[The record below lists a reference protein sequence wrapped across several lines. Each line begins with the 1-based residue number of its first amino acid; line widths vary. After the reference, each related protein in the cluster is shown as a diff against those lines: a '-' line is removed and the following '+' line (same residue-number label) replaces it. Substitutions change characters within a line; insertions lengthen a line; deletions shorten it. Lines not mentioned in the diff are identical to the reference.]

1 MRPRAFI
8 GIQAEAAPCALPAT
22 PAPIPEVDIFTAQTG
37 CTRMTQARLSVR
49 HVPPAATAQAT
60 LPTLAAMD
68 TSPLAMPRVA
78 KPAQRVIS
86 VRPSPVL
93 QSFAPLARPR
103 QAINSD
109 VLSTALAI
117 SHHTWL
123 QANTLPQGIALL
135 ATITC
140 TTRAS
145 PSADATH
152 ARLVTTAPRQA
163 ATQSPAHRAIM
174 PILKDGLH
182 VVNVQQTTPAPTQ
195 VRPQLL
201 APLEHPIQLITTQP
215 PLDQRHATQFTD
227 LVLPGI
233 TSTLILTATR
243 YSALR
248 ALLVLTA
255 LRHLICALVDFTQLP
270 VPLCALNVRL
280 GTPAQ
285 THTLV

>member
-1 MRPRAFI
+1 
-8 GIQAEAAPCALPAT
+8 
-22 PAPIPEVDIFTAQTG
+22 
-37 CTRMTQARLSVR
+37 MTQARLSVR

-60 LPTLAAMD
+60 LSTRAAMD

-86 VRPSPVL
+86 VRPSPL
-93 QSFAPLARPR
+93 PQSFAPLARPR
-103 QAINSD
+103 QARNSGA
-109 VLSTALAI
+109 LSTALAI

-123 QANTLPQGIALL
+123 QANTLPQETAPL

-152 ARLVTTAPRQA
+152 AQLVTTAPRQA
-163 ATQSPAHRAIM
+163 ATRFPAHRAIM
-174 PILKDGLH
+174 LILKEGLRAF
-182 VVNVQQTTPAPTQ
+182 NVQQTTPVPTQ
-195 VRPQLL
+195 VRAQLL
-201 APLEHPIQLITTQP
+201 APLAHPTQLITTQP

-227 LVLPGI
+227 LVLLDI
-233 TSTLILTATR
+233 TSSLILTATR

-270 VPLCALNVRL
+270 VPLCALNARL